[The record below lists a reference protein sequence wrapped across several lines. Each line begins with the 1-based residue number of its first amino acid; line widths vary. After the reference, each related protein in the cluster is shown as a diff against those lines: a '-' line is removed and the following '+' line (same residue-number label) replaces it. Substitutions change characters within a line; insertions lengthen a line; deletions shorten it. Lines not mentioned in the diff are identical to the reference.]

1 MQTLVHGTG
10 GGSVKDEL
18 SLTFAAQEVKLSVQ
32 EVHAEYMMEIL
43 GRSTK
48 EPVAVIISGDATT
61 TYEKGRV
68 V

>member
-1 MQTLVHGTG
+1 M
-10 GGSVKDEL
+10 KDEL